1 MDVLGRPEVR
11 FVAASTALLLI
22 GIGLLL
28 VSGGVDT
35 FTVTGS
41 TQRLAVVEERFA
53 SDTDVLLTLE
63 GHESQANDRASN
75 AEVCP
80 GREAAGNH
88 PIIRNTLVG
97 GNLVYAARI
106 SEAAPTSWPLDRT
119 YRVEVFGD
127 GALITSLYFTN
138 GNASSNQQ
146 EGVSLKADLGV
157 TTGGPTSFSTIVTR
171 LNACP

>member
-1 MDVLGRPEVR
+1 MDVFNRPEVR

-22 GIGLLL
+22 GIGMLL

-35 FTVTGS
+35 FTVTSS
-41 TQRLAVVEERFA
+41 TQRLALVEERFGI
-53 SDTDVLLTLE
+53 DTDVFFTLE
-63 GHESQANDRASN
+63 GHESQSNDRPSN
-75 AEVCP
+75 SEVCP

-88 PIIRNTLVG
+88 PIIRNTLVS

-106 SEAAPTSWPLDRT
+106 SEVTPTSWPLGRT

-127 GALITSLYFTN
+127 GSLITTLYFTN
-138 GNASSNQQ
+138 GNENDNQQ

-157 TTGGPTSFSTIVTR
+157 TTGGPRSFTTIVTR
-171 LNACP
+171 QDACP

>member
-11 FVAASTALLLI
+11 FVAASIALVLV
-22 GIGLLL
+22 GIGMLL

-53 SDTDVLLTLE
+53 VDGDVLIRLE
-63 GHESQANDRASN
+63 GHESQPSARAPN

-80 GREAAGNH
+80 GLEAAGSH
-88 PIIRNTLVG
+88 PIIRNTLVA

-106 SEAAPTSWPLDRT
+106 SEATPAAWPLDRT
-119 YRVEVFGD
+119 YRVDVFGD
-127 GALITSLYFTN
+127 GSLITTLYFTN
-138 GNASSNQQ
+138 ATVNDSRR
-146 EGVSLKADLGV
+146 EGVRVKVDLGV
-157 TTGGPTSFSTIVTR
+157 VSGGPTSFSTIVKR
-171 LNACP
+171 QDGC